1 MPIMHQEYMKLPP
14 FDECEQYIS
23 TNERAAFRALNQSEA
38 YILTKEIRGLDID
51 ESVNLVHN
59 TMGCTIGKYATD
71 INGIV

>member
-1 MPIMHQEYMKLPP
+1 MHQKYMKLPP

-51 ESVNLVHN
+51 ES
-59 TMGCTIGKYATD
+59 A
-71 INGIV
+71 